1 MYAVLLIICIVVACI
16 ISFILWTPIMLIV
29 DTTVG
34 QYEIRMRGVAS
45 CSLHFEEYKPLL
57 FLKIFGWTKI
67 FDPTSDKREKRTSKQ
82 EKVTKV
88 KKRVPYQKVMK
99 KAKAILFSF
108 RVRYLYLDLDTDD
121 YVLNGLLYPAALML
135 SRKNATFNINFVGV
149 TQLQLLIENRLG
161 KILFAYLS

>member
-1 MYAVLLIICIVVACI
+1 MLLTICIVVVCI
-16 ISFILWTPIMLIV
+16 ISFVLWTPIMLIV

-34 QYEIRMRGVAS
+34 QYEVRMRGIAS

-67 FDPTSDKREKRTSKQ
+67 FDPTTNREEKRTSK
-82 EKVTKV
+82 KTKTSQV
-88 KKRVPYQKVMK
+88 KKRLPVEKIMK
-99 KAKAILFSF
+99 KGKAILYSF
-108 RVRYLYLDLDTDD
+108 KVRYLYLDLDTDD

-149 TQLQLLIENRLG
+149 TKLQLTIENRLG
-161 KILFAYLS
+161 RILFAFLS